1 MWFLFIMLDIIAIM
15 IEVPELL
22 KRQYWKEIFIFFVLL
37 FFTTLV
43 TYLYVKGFEIPKPVD
58 GLKYIVKDLLK
69 LNYK

>member
-1 MWFLFIMLDIIAIM
+1 MLDIIAVI

-22 KRQYWKEIFIFFVLL
+22 KRQYWREIFIFFFLL

-43 TYLYVKGFEIPKPVD
+43 AYLYVKGFEIPNPMD